1 VSRRIFKTWTGKTWT
16 ELAAGARAT
25 GVLIVAVLAVAC
37 EQDAAKPRSFEYF
50 KEDGLAREGALVRC
64 NQDRDATAGDVEC
77 ANARRA
83 AVAVAAELEQAR
95 SGELAAESERKLA
108 SMRDRAD
115 RAERAQEDAELAA
128 QAAADAAYEAQWRD
142 PKAKP
147 EAGAA
152 NGAAAPRFGTPLGP
166 SMRNDTAYNVESL
179 SQVPTRPELEL
190 AAVAPPVSEIARP
203 EIEIEQA
210 AIIPR
215 PFRND
220 DGTVRR

>member
-1 VSRRIFKTWTGKTWT
+1 MSRRVLKTWTDFS
-16 ELAAGARAT
+16 AGARAT
-25 GVLIVAVLAVAC
+25 GILVVAVLVGAC
-37 EQDAAKPRSFEYF
+37 EQEAARPRSFEYF
-50 KEDGLAREGALVRC
+50 KEDGLAREGALARC
-64 NQDRDATAGDVEC
+64 NQDRAASDADVEC

-83 AVAVAAELEQAR
+83 GAAVAAELEQAR

-108 SMRDRAD
+108 AMRDLSA
-115 RAERAQEDAELAA
+115 RAEQAQQEAERAA

-142 PKAKP
+142 PKATV

-152 NGAAAPRFGTPLGP
+152 APGARTPMFGAPLGP
-166 SMRNDTAYNVESL
+166 VRSSMRDDTAYNVESL

-190 AAVAPPVSEIARP
+190 AAVAPPVSEIVQP
-203 EIEIEQA
+203 ELEIEQT

-220 DGTVRR
+220 ETIRR

>member
-115 RAERAQEDAELAA
+115 RAERAQEDAE
-128 QAAADAAYEAQWRD
+128 AAYEAQWRD